1 MINTLLGKVFGTKNE
16 REIKRM
22 MPMVQ
27 AINALEPEM
36 QKLSDDQLRAKTDE
50 FRARIQDRLSTISDE
65 PEADLDRQKEIEE
78 QRSQLLKEVLDEI
91 LVEAFA
97 VAREAGRRVLNM
109 RHFDVQLIGGIVLH
123 EGKISEMK
131 TGEGKTLVATL
142 PVYLNALSGRGVHVV
157 TVNDYL
163 AKRDS
168 EWMGKLYRF
177 LGLTVGVIVHELDDE
192 ERREAYAADVTYGTN
207 NEFGFDYLRDNMKF
221 DLRDC
226 VQRVHNYAIVD
237 EVDSILIDE
246 ARTPLIISG
255 ASEESTDKY
264 YKVNRII
271 PKLETGEELSPSELR
286 KLIEDGKISP
296 ALRDAMIT
304 KLNEVGDDPQ
314 RKILTGDFA
323 VDEKHRSITVTDEGW
338 EKVEKLLGIGNIAD
352 PENWALK
359 HHVETAVKAHALYHK
374 DVEYVVKDGEVIIVD
389 EFTGRLMPGRRWSD
403 GLHQAIEAKEN
414 VKIERENQ
422 TLATITF
429 QNYFRMYKKLAGMT
443 GTAETEAPEFD
454 KIYKL
459 EVTVIPTN
467 RPLLRVENPDIVY
480 RTEKEKYFAAADEIQ
495 KLHEAGQPVLVGTTS
510 IEKSERLSDL
520 LKKKGIKHVVLNAK
534 YHERE
539 AEIVAQ
545 AGRAGMVTIATNLA
559 GRGTDILLGGNAEFM
574 AKQECVKKGTAQPL
588 RAAQGKIQAT
598 SDDPNRT
605 VWYYSGN
612 EYTVP
617 TDQWNEV
624 FERYRTDTDHEHK
637 DVISAGGLHILGT
650 ERHEAR
656 RIDNQLRG
664 RAGRQGDPGSSRFYL
679 SLEDDLMRIFAKEWV
694 SNLLQRLGMEEGVP
708 IESRMISRRIEA
720 AQKAVEAQNFE
731 ARKHLLEYDDVMNK
745 QREAV
750 YGLRRRLLEGLDQK
764 DLIIEDYV
772 AGILGDVLEQF
783 CPEKA
788 HVDDWDLKGLKDAI
802 FTRFGVDIYAEG
814 VKPEELN
821 RAELGDGVFDKL
833 KARYDAKEKL
843 IGSDAM
849 RYHERMIMLSVIDA
863 QWKDHLLS
871 MDHLKEGIGLRGYG
885 QHDPLVEYKR
895 ESFEMF
901 EEMMQRFQEETV
913 RYLYLMQILERPPD
927 SGAMPGGR
935 PEGPPGEGPEAGVPS
950 LITGGRGGNGR
961 PRQVSTSMDDLE
973 EAFQRKKKK
982 ELEQARM
989 AGAGDM
995 QTVQQVVRSGDKVGR
1010 NDPCPCGS
1018 GKKYKKCCGA

>member
-1 MINTLLGKVFGTKNE
+1 LINTLLGKVFGTKNE
-16 REIKRM
+16 REVKRLQ
-22 MPMVQ
+22 PRVE
-27 AINALEPEM
+27 AINALEPEI
-36 QKLSDDQLRAKTDE
+36 QKLSDDQLRAKTAE
-50 FRARIQDRLSTISDE
+50 FRARIQERLRPVADE
-65 PEADLDRQKEIEE
+65 PEADPDRQKEIEAE
-78 QRSQLLKEVLDEI
+78 RSQVLGAVLDE
-91 LVEAFA
+91 LLEEAFA
-97 VAREAGRRVLNM
+97 VVREAGWRVLNM
-109 RHFDVQLIGGIVLH
+109 RHFDVQLIGGMVLH
-123 EGKISEMK
+123 EGTIAEMK

-168 EWMGKLYRF
+168 EWMGKLYSF
-177 LGLTVGVIVHELDDE
+177 LGLTVGVIVHDLDDE
-192 ERREAYAADVTYGTN
+192 QRRAAYAADVTYGTN

-221 DLRDC
+221 DLNDC
-226 VQRVHNYAIVD
+226 VQRVHNFAIVD

-271 PKLETGEELSPSELR
+271 PKLEKGEEVDTQPGEP
-286 KLIEDGKISP
+286 KI
-296 ALRDAMIT
+296 M
-304 KLNEVGDDPQ
+304 
-314 RKILTGDFA
+314 TGDYV
-323 VDEKHRSITVTDEGW
+323 VDEKHRNITVSDDGW

-359 HHVETAVKAHALYHK
+359 HHVETAVKAHALYKK
-374 DVEYVVKDGEVIIVD
+374 DVEYVVKDGEVLIVD

-454 KIYKL
+454 KIYRL
-459 EVTVIPTN
+459 EVIVIPTN
-467 RPLLRVENPDIVY
+467 RTLLRKENPDIVY
-480 RTEKEKYFAAADEIQ
+480 RTEKEKYFAASDEIQ
-495 KLHEAGQPVLVGTTS
+495 RLHESGQPVLVGTTS
-510 IEKSERLSDL
+510 IEKSERLSEL

-545 AGRAGMVTIATNLA
+545 AGRKGMVTIATNMA
-559 GRGTDILLGGNAEFM
+559 GRGTDILLGGNPEFM
-574 AKQECVKKGTAQPL
+574 AKQECVKKGIAQPI
-588 RAAQGKIQAT
+588 RAAQGKIEAEV
-598 SDDPNRT
+598 DDPNRT
-605 VWYYSGN
+605 VWYYAGN
-612 EYTVP
+612 EYAVP
-617 TDQWNEV
+617 TDQWNEI
-624 FERYRTDTDHEHK
+624 FTRYKNDTDVEHK
-637 DVISAGGLHILGT
+637 EVIGAGGLHIFGT

-694 SNLLQRLGMEEGVP
+694 SKLLQRLGMEEGVP
-708 IESRMISRRIEA
+708 IESGMITRRIEA
-720 AQKAVEAQNFE
+720 AQKAVEGQNFE

-772 AGILGDVLEQF
+772 SGILGDILERH
-783 CPEKA
+783 CPPKA
-788 HVDDWDLKGLKDAI
+788 HEADWDLKALKDAV
-802 FTRFGVDIYAEG
+802 FTRFGVEIYAEG
-814 VKPEELN
+814 LKPEQMN
-821 RAELGDGVFDKL
+821 RQELGDAIFDKL
-833 KARYDAKEKL
+833 KERYDAKEAL
-843 IGSDAM
+843 IGAEAM

-895 ESFEMF
+895 ESFDMF

-913 RYLYLMQILERPPD
+913 RYLYLMQIMERPPD
-927 SGAMPGGR
+927 SGATPGG
-935 PEGPPGEGPEAGVPS
+935 GLNDLSGQGPEPGVPS
-950 LITGGRGGNGR
+950 VITGGRGGNGR
-961 PRQVSTSMDDLE
+961 PPRQVATSVDEIE
-973 EAFQRKKKK
+973 EAFQRKKKR

-995 QTVQQVVRSGDKVGR
+995 QVQQVVRSGEKVGR

-1018 GKKYKKCCGA
+1018 GKKYKKCCGANS

>member
-1 MINTLLGKVFGTKNE
+1 MINTLLGKIFGTKNE
-16 REIKRM
+16 REIKRLQ
-22 MPMVQ
+22 PRVA

-36 QKLSDDQLRAKTDE
+36 QKFSDDQLRAKTAE
-50 FRARIQDRLSTISDE
+50 FRARIQERLGAIADE
-65 PEADLDRQKEIEE
+65 PEGDDPDNPDIPLRNTDRQKEIETD
-78 QRSQLLKEVLDEI
+78 RSAALKEVLDE
-91 LVEAFA
+91 LLEEAFA
-97 VAREAGRRVLNM
+97 VVREAGRRVLNM
-109 RHFDVQLIGGIVLH
+109 RHFDVQLIGGMVLH
-123 EGKISEMK
+123 QGTIAEMK

-168 EWMGKLYRF
+168 EWMGKLYGF
-177 LGLTVGVIVHELDDE
+177 LGLTVGVIVHDLDDE
-192 ERREAYAADVTYGTN
+192 ERRAAYAADVTYGTN

-226 VQRVHNYAIVD
+226 VQRMHNFAIVD

-271 PKLETGEELSPSELR
+271 PKLEKGEEVDTQPGEP
-286 KLIEDGKISP
+286 KI
-296 ALRDAMIT
+296 M
-304 KLNEVGDDPQ
+304 
-314 RKILTGDFA
+314 TGDFV

-359 HHVETAVKAHALYHK
+359 HHVETAVKAHALYKK
-374 DVEYVVKDGEVIIVD
+374 DVEYVVKEGEVLIVD

-454 KIYKL
+454 KIYRL
-459 EVTVIPTN
+459 EVIVIPTN
-467 RPLLRVENPDIVY
+467 RELLRKENPDIVY

-495 KLHEAGQPVLVGTTS
+495 RLHESNQPVLVGTTS
-510 IEKSERLSDL
+510 IEKSERLSEL
-520 LKKKGIKHVVLNAK
+520 LKKKGTKHVVLNAK
-534 YHERE
+534 FHERE

-545 AGRAGMVTIATNLA
+545 AGRKGAVTIATNMA
-559 GRGTDILLGGNAEFM
+559 GRGTDILLGGNPEFM
-574 AKQECVKKGTAQPL
+574 AKQECVKKGIAQPI
-588 RAAQGKIQAT
+588 RAAQGKIEAEV
-598 SDDPNRT
+598 DDSNRT
-605 VWYYSGN
+605 VWYYAGN
-612 EYTVP
+612 EYAVP
-617 TDQWNEV
+617 TDQWTEI
-624 FERYRTDTDHEHK
+624 FTRYKADTDQEHK
-637 DVISAGGLHILGT
+637 DVIEAGGLHIFGT

-708 IESRMISRRIEA
+708 IESRMITRRIEA
-720 AQKAVEAQNFE
+720 AQKAVEGQNFE

-772 AGILGDVLEQF
+772 SGILGEILERH
-783 CPEKA
+783 CPAKE
-788 HVDDWDLKGLKDAI
+788 HVDNWDLKALKDAI

-814 VKPEELN
+814 LKPEEMN
-821 RAELGDGVFDKL
+821 RQELGDAIFDKL
-833 KARYDAKEKL
+833 KERYDAKEAL
-843 IGSDAM
+843 IGGEAM
-849 RYHERMIMLSVIDA
+849 RYHERMIMLSVIDG

-871 MDHLKEGIGLRGYG
+871 MDHLKEGINLRGYG

-895 ESFEMF
+895 ESYDMF

-913 RYLYLMQILERPPD
+913 RYLYLMQIMERPPD
-927 SGAMPGGR
+927 SRPMPAGDGGSSN
-935 PEGPPGEGPEAGVPS
+935 ELSGQGSDAGVPS
-950 LITGGRGGNGR
+950 IITGGRGGNGR
-961 PRQVSTSMDDLE
+961 QPRQVATSVDE
-973 EAFQRKKKK
+973 IEAAFQRKKKK

-995 QTVQQVVRSGDKVGR
+995 QVQQVVRAGAKIGR
-1010 NDPCPCGS
+1010 NDPCTCGS
-1018 GKKYKKCCGA
+1018 GKKYKKCCGANA

>member
-1 MINTLLGKVFGTKNE
+1 MINTLLGKVFGTRNE
-16 REIKRM
+16 REIKRLQ
-22 MPMVQ
+22 PRVE
-27 AINALEPEM
+27 AINALELEM
-36 QKLSDDQLRAKTDE
+36 AKLSDDQLRAKTAE
-50 FRARIQDRLSTISDE
+50 FRARIQERLSTIADE
-65 PEADLDRQKEIEE
+65 PDAGTDIGNTDLRNNDLPNRDRQREIEK
-78 QRSQLLKEVLDEI
+78 QRSELLKAVLDEI
-91 LVEAFA
+91 LEEAFA
-97 VAREAGRRVLNM
+97 VVREAGKRVLNM
-109 RHFDVQLIGGIVLH
+109 RHFDVQLIGGMVLH
-123 EGKISEMK
+123 QGTIAEMK

-168 EWMGKLYRF
+168 EWMGKLYSF
-177 LGLTVGVIVHELDDE
+177 LGLTVGVIIHDLDDE
-192 ERREAYAADVTYGTN
+192 QRRAAYAADVTYGTN

-226 VQRVHNYAIVD
+226 VQRVHNFAIVD

-271 PKLETGEELSPSELR
+271 PKLEKGEEIDTAPGEP
-286 KLIEDGKISP
+286 KI
-296 ALRDAMIT
+296 M
-304 KLNEVGDDPQ
+304 
-314 RKILTGDFA
+314 TGDYV
-323 VDEKHRSITVTDEGW
+323 VDEKHRNVTVSDEGW

-359 HHVETAVKAHALYHK
+359 HHVETAVKAHALYK
-374 DVEYVVKDGEVIIVD
+374 RDVEYVVKDGEVIIVD

-403 GLHQAIEAKEN
+403 GLHQSIEAKEN

-443 GTAETEAPEFD
+443 GTAETEAPEFE
-454 KIYKL
+454 KIYGL
-459 EVTVIPTN
+459 EVLVIPTN
-467 RPLLRVENPDIVY
+467 RPMLRVENPDIIY
-480 RTEKEKYFAAADEIQ
+480 RTEREKYFAAADEIQ
-495 KLHEAGQPVLVGTTS
+495 RLHDNGQPVLVGTTS
-510 IEKSERLSDL
+510 IEKSERLSEL
-520 LKKKGIKHVVLNAK
+520 LHKKGLKQHVVLNAK
-534 YHERE
+534 FHERE

-545 AGRAGMVTIATNLA
+545 AGRKGAVTIATNMA

-574 AKQECVKKGTAQPL
+574 AKQECVKKGVAQPI
-588 RAAQGKIQAT
+588 RAAQGKIEAEV
-598 SDDPNRT
+598 DDPNRT
-605 VWYYSGN
+605 VWYYAGN
-612 EYTVP
+612 EYAVP
-617 TDQWNEV
+617 TDQWNEI
-624 FERYRTDTDHEHK
+624 FARHKADTDREHQE
-637 DVISAGGLHILGT
+637 VIDAGGLHIFGT

-694 SNLLQRLGMEEGVP
+694 SNMLQRLGMEEGVP
-708 IESRMISRRIEA
+708 IESRMMTRRIEA
-720 AQKAVEAQNFE
+720 AQKAVEGQNFE

-772 AGILGDVLEQF
+772 SGILGEMLERF
-783 CPEKA
+783 CPQKE
-788 HVDDWDLKGLKDAI
+788 HVDNWDLKALKDAI
-802 FTRFGVDIYAEG
+802 IARFGVDIYAEG
-814 VKPEELN
+814 LKPEEMN
-821 RAELGDGVFDKL
+821 RQELGDGVFDKL
-833 KARYDAKEKL
+833 KERYDAKEKL
-843 IGSDAM
+843 IGPEAM

-871 MDHLKEGIGLRGYG
+871 MDHLKEGINLRGYG

-895 ESFEMF
+895 ESYDMF

-913 RYLYLMQILERPPD
+913 RYLYLMQVMERPPD
-927 SGAMPGGR
+927 AGATPRGV
-935 PEGPPGEGPEAGVPS
+935 GPHEPSAQGPETGVPS
-950 LITGGRGGNGR
+950 VVTGGRGGNGR
-961 PRQVSTSMDDLE
+961 PPRQVATSVDELE
-973 EAFQRKKKK
+973 EAFQRKKKR

-995 QTVQQVVRSGDKVGR
+995 QTVQQVVRAGDKIGR

-1018 GKKYKKCCGA
+1018 GKKYKKCCGASA

>member
-1 MINTLLGKVFGTKNE
+1 MINTLLGKIFGTKNE
-16 REIKRM
+16 REVKRLQ
-22 MPMVQ
+22 PRVE
-27 AINALEPEM
+27 AINALEPEI
-36 QKLSDDQLRAKTDE
+36 QKLSDDQLRAKTAE
-50 FRARIQDRLSTISDE
+50 FRARIQECLSSIADE
-65 PEADLDRQKEIEE
+65 PEADTDSLDIDLQNSDRQKEIEAE
-78 QRSQLLKEVLDEI
+78 RSEVLKAVLDE
-91 LVEAFA
+91 LLEEAFA
-97 VAREAGRRVLNM
+97 VVREAGRRTLNM
-109 RHFDVQLIGGIVLH
+109 RHFDVQLIGGMVLH
-123 EGKISEMK
+123 EGKIAEMK

-168 EWMGKLYRF
+168 EWMGKLYSF
-177 LGLTVGVIVHELDDE
+177 LGLSVGVIVHDLDDE
-192 ERREAYAADVTYGTN
+192 QRRAAYAADVTYGTN

-221 DLRDC
+221 DLHDC
-226 VQRVHNYAIVD
+226 VQRVHNFAIVD

-271 PKLETGEELSPSELR
+271 PKLEKGEEIDTQPGEP
-286 KLIEDGKISP
+286 KI
-296 ALRDAMIT
+296 M
-304 KLNEVGDDPQ
+304 
-314 RKILTGDFA
+314 TGDYV
-323 VDEKHRSITVTDEGW
+323 VDEKHRNVTVSDDGW
-338 EKVEKLLGIGNIAD
+338 VKVEKLLGIGNIAD

-359 HHVETAVKAHALYHK
+359 HHVETAVKAHALYKK
-374 DVEYVVKDGEVIIVD
+374 DVEYVVKDGEVLIVD

-454 KIYKL
+454 KIYRL
-459 EVTVIPTN
+459 EVIVIPTN
-467 RPLLRVENPDIVY
+467 RTLLRQENPDIVY

-495 KLHEAGQPVLVGTTS
+495 RLHDSNQPVLVGTTS
-510 IEKSERLSDL
+510 IEKSERLSEL

-545 AGRAGMVTIATNLA
+545 AGRKGMVTIATNMA

-574 AKQECVKKGTAQPL
+574 AKQECVKKGIAQPI
-588 RAAQGKIQAT
+588 RAAQGKIEAEV
-598 SDDPNRT
+598 DDPNRT
-605 VWYYSGN
+605 VWYYAGN
-612 EYTVP
+612 EYAVP
-617 TDQWNEV
+617 TDQWNEI
-624 FERYRTDTDHEHK
+624 FTRYKNDTDQEHRE
-637 DVISAGGLHILGT
+637 VIEAGGLHIFGT

-708 IESRMISRRIEA
+708 IESRMITRRIEA
-720 AQKAVEAQNFE
+720 AQKAVEGQNFE

-772 AGILGDVLEQF
+772 SGILGDILERH
-783 CPEKA
+783 CPPKA
-788 HVDDWDLKGLKDAI
+788 HVADWDLKALRDAI
-802 FTRFGVDIYAEG
+802 FTSFGVDIYAEG
-814 VKPEELN
+814 LKPEQMN
-821 RAELGDGVFDKL
+821 RQELGDAIFDKL
-833 KARYDAKEKL
+833 KQRYDAKEKL
-843 IGSDAM
+843 IGAEAM

-863 QWKDHLLS
+863 QWKDHLLG

-895 ESFEMF
+895 ESFDMF

-913 RYLYLMQILERPPD
+913 RYLYLMQIMERPPD
-927 SGAMPGGR
+927 SGARLSAGGDGAN
-935 PEGPPGEGPEAGVPS
+935 ELSGQGPEAGVPS
-950 LITGGRGGNGR
+950 VISGGRGGNGR
-961 PRQVSTSMDDLE
+961 PPRQVATSVDEIE
-973 EAFQRKKKK
+973 EAFQRKKKR

-995 QTVQQVVRSGDKVGR
+995 QVQQVVRSGAKVGR

-1018 GKKYKKCCGA
+1018 GKKYKKCCGANS